1 MKKIVFALAVLM
13 FATPALAEVQI
24 ICEQVPNEPNIVIKY
39 VCTEGEDV
47 RCFGLN
53 IQLNNAETI
62 SAVECLSTDYYVY
75 PGQFSYDG
83 VTPSFGSCV
92 CGSGYPDT
100 LPGLDSN
107 GVTIEMCSLYAAEDP
122 EHQNPPAASGDL
134 VKLTVTGECLLEI
147 TENGIR
153 GGVIDEDNVDID
165 PNVIDPVSDCN
176 VTGLDCFTDPDP
188 VKVQNWID
196 VGKPQSWCC
205 DYQAMGDCNGDGCI
219 NILDLLQAFKPSYGS
234 CYPAAAYQ
242 AEADNNH
249 DKCVNILDLLQ
260 NFKPNYGTC
269 PGSPYDCPGD
279 GYGTL

>member
-24 ICEQVPNEPNIVIKY
+24 ICAQVPNEPNIVISY
-39 VCTEGEDV
+39 VCTLGEDV

-53 IQLNNAETI
+53 IQLNNDETI

-122 EHQNPPAASGDL
+122 EHQDPPAASGDL
-134 VKLTVTGECLLEI
+134 LKITVTGECLLDI

-176 VTGLDCFTDPDP
+176 VSGLDCFPSDDPGYDQW
-188 VKVQNWID
+188 VIQ
-196 VGKPQSWCC
+196 GKPGAWCC
-205 DYQAMGDCNGDGCI
+205 DYQADGDVDGDGKV
-219 NILDLLQAFKPSYGS
+219 NIFDLIYLKASYGKN
-234 CYPAAAYQ
+234 YPDAAYDCR
-242 AEADNNH
+242 ADNNH
-249 DKCVNILDLLQ
+249 DGKVNIFDLIYM
-260 NFKPNYGTC
+260 KANYGQTLGGAC
-269 PGSPYDCPGD
+269 DDALKGDC
-279 GYGTL
+279 